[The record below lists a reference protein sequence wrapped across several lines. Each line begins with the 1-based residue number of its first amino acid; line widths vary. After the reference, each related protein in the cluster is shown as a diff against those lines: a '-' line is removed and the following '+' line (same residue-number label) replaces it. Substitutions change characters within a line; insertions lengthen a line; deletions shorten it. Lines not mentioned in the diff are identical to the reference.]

1 MLKSYLTRAF
11 DFLILYKKHFI
22 ALACVFLFII
32 SLRVCNYSSSD
43 HYSDSDYEDY
53 FNDNN
58 KIFKIRIPK
67 NLNFAGESVP
77 TDDKRVR
84 SYIEREL
91 VKNTYWQAKSLVLH
105 KRASRW
111 FPLIEPILKKNNIPD
126 DFKYIALVESQ
137 LSNVVSP
144 RGAAGFWQIIE
155 STALGYG
162 LEITPEVD
170 ERYHLA
176 RATEAACKYFNEAY
190 KQFGNWTL
198 VAASYNLGMN
208 GIQNQLNK
216 QDVDSYYQLKLTEE
230 TGEYVYRILAMK
242 EIISRPK
249 IYGFNLRRR
258 DALRPFATKT
268 IAVDYNIDD
277 LSQFAEA
284 QGINIL
290 ILKYFNPWLRA
301 NTLTIQNSQQ
311 GLILKSDSE
320 KRKKYGI
327 DLPLHPVTLEQLGI
341 SESEENCSLI
351 ANDSGAIIDSSPIV
365 GDSVTTK

>member
-1 MLKSYLTRAF
+1 MIY
-11 DFLILYKKHFI
+11 YKKHLI
-22 ALACVFLFII
+22 ALGCLFLFII

-43 HYSDSDYEDY
+43 NYSDSDYEDY

-58 KIFKIRIPK
+58 KVFKIRIPK
-67 NLNFAGESVP
+67 NLNFAGEKVP
-77 TDDKRVR
+77 TSDKKVR

-91 VKNTYWQAKSLVLH
+91 IKNTYWQSKSLVLH

-111 FPLIEPILKKNNIPD
+111 FPIIEPILKKNNIPD

-144 RGAAGFWQIIE
+144 RGATGFWQIIE

-170 ERYHLA
+170 ERYHVIK
-176 RATEAACKYFNEAY
+176 ATEAACKYFNEAY
-190 KQFGNWTL
+190 KQFENWTL
-198 VAASYNLGMN
+198 VAASYNLGMS

-230 TGEYVYRILAMK
+230 TGVYVYRILAMK
-242 EIISRPK
+242 EIIARPK
-249 IYGFNLRRR
+249 IYGFNLRKK
-258 DALRPFATKT
+258 DALHPFATKT
-268 IAVDYNIDD
+268 IVVDSSIND
-277 LSQFAEA
+277 LSVFAEM
-284 QGINIL
+284 QGTNIL

-301 NTLTIQNSQQ
+301 NTLTVTHPQN
-311 GLILKSDSE
+311 GLILKSESH
-320 KRKKYGI
+320 KRKKYFI

-341 SESEENCSLI
+341 SEMDDNKSLI
-351 ANDSGAIIDSSPIV
+351 VNDSGATNVSTPLLTDSALSRRRITP
-365 GDSVTTK
+365 